1 MKTMGKKKKG
11 LVFNIMGTVL
21 SFWLSVFTA
30 QAAYPDKPIQ
40 VLVPYGAG
48 GETDIAVRFLA
59 SVIPQFLGQSLV
71 VMNKPGAS
79 GAICFEYISK
89 QVKPDGYTLMGA
101 AIGCNSI
108 VPAQNLKLPF
118 KFDDLTFIART
129 QFNPA
134 ILAVR
139 ADSPHKTL
147 NDLLE
152 YIRKNP
158 KKVKFPTAG
167 VQTMQHVGS
176 LVLMKSAKIP
186 IDYVNAVHYDSGAEV
201 TFSLMRGDVDFC
213 YNNSPTVI
221 PQVKAGKLRGLL
233 VPAKLKELPD
243 IPTSEQLGFPE
254 VDIVGWRGICGPP
267 GLPEAVINFWADA
280 VKKTME
286 HPSWK
291 KMVENI
297 GDIPAYLSPE
307 DFKKFV
313 TSEVKRYRDT
323 FTELNLLIK

>member
-1 MKTMGKKKKG
+1 MKTMGKKG
-11 LVFNIMGTVL
+11 LVFVILGTAL
-21 SFWLSVFTA
+21 SCWLRALPA

-40 VLVPYGAG
+40 VFIPYGAG
-48 GETDIAVRFLA
+48 GDTDIAVRFLA

-71 VMNKPGAS
+71 VINKPGAS

-89 QVKPDGYTLMGA
+89 QLKPDGYMLMGA
-101 AIGCNSI
+101 AIGSNSI

-118 KFDDLTFIART
+118 QFDDLTFIART
-129 QFNPA
+129 QINPA
-134 ILAVR
+134 ILVVR
-139 ADSPHKTL
+139 ADSPYKTL

-158 KKVKFPTAG
+158 KRVKFPTAG
-167 VQTMQHVGS
+167 VQTMHHVGA

-186 IDYVNAVHYDSGAEV
+186 IDYVNAVHYDSGAEA

-213 YNNSPTVI
+213 YNNTPTVI

-233 VPAKLKELPD
+233 VPAKLKDLPD

-267 GLPEAVINFWADA
+267 GLPEAVVNFWTDK

-286 HPSWK
+286 HQSWK
-291 KMVENI
+291 KMVDDI
-297 GDIPAYLSPE
+297 GDLPAYLGPE

-313 TSEVKRYRDT
+313 TKEVKRYRDL

>member
-1 MKTMGKKKKG
+1 MEAMRKKERSLFFFITG
-11 LVFNIMGTVL
+11 LALSLGLGVFA
-21 SFWLSVFTA
+21 A
-30 QAAYPDKPIQ
+30 QAAYPDKPVQ

-59 SVIPQFLGQSLV
+59 SVLPQFLGQSLV
-71 VMNKPGAS
+71 VINKPGAS
-79 GAICFEYISK
+79 GAICFEYVSK
-89 QVKPDGYTLMGA
+89 QVKPDGYTLMVA

-158 KKVKFPTAG
+158 KKAKFPTAG
-167 VQTMQHVGS
+167 VQTMQHVGT

-186 IDYVNAVHYDSGAEV
+186 TDYVSAVHYDSGAEV

-221 PQVKAGKLRGLL
+221 PQVKAGKLRALM

-267 GLPEAVINFWADA
+267 GLPEPVINFWAEA
-280 VKKTME
+280 VKKTLE
-286 HPSWK
+286 HQSWQ

-297 GDIPAYLSPE
+297 GDIPAYLGPE
-307 DFKKFV
+307 DFRKFV
-313 TSEVKRYRDT
+313 TKEVQKYRDI